1 MEEYITKK
9 TQELRLVNFKLIT
22 YANLKK
28 YEFQYKL
35 LQPIYKIEPLAVDFV
50 KPLTEVFKEKDQ
62 VTAFLFD
69 NFTYFFFRILVSSDM
84 LPQEFTGGIGA
95 GALRA
100 PPSRRCWGS
109 QPD

>member
-62 VTAFLFD
+62 VSGLDA
-69 NFTYFFFRILVSSDM
+69 
-84 LPQEFTGGIGA
+84 
-95 GALRA
+95 ALRQYISSGKVEA
-100 PPSRRCWGS
+100 FFAFTFSKAEKKF
-109 QPD
+109 